1 MNESELGR
9 QLTSGNAWW
18 REPREWQKDDR
29 DLVASSGSPLDYD
42 PDPLVGIAAPSL
54 YVLRG
59 PRRVGKS
66 VQLKRTVARLLKEGT
81 EPRRI
86 IHCACDGLSTDD
98 LRRLERV
105 ARRQLTRSIQEPRY
119 WLLDE
124 ITAVRG
130 WPETIKW
137 LRDNTAMGEDCV
149 VLTGSSGRDLEDARK
164 ALAGRRGQATDSDRL
179 LMPMGFSSFCSAL
192 AARLP
197 RAPTLRPR
205 DFLSSEA
212 ADAVE
217 ELLPWLD
224 EIASLWEVYI
234 RIGGFPRAVAG
245 YLIGDGDVDP
255 AFAGD
260 LWDVIHGDAL
270 RRENF
275 SSAQS
280 ARLLRRLAR
289 NLASPINL
297 TALAEDIGVGSHS
310 TAGRR
315 IKDLVDGYCAWPCH
329 RLGDGGLPNLAAQ
342 TKVYFTDP
350 LFAWLPH
357 LRDQQPPPVPS
368 QISEQQL
375 GLALALN
382 LAAGDSGRFAGF
394 SSVMYARSATGKEVD
409 FCGRHLGPVA
419 FEAKYTDRGFARESQ
434 TMRAMFDGRGVL
446 ATRAQLGE
454 VDGVRAWPAGVIA
467 LLLGH

>member
-1 MNESELGR
+1 MNESELAR

-18 REPREWQKDDR
+18 REPGGWQRDDR
-29 DLVASSGSPLDYD
+29 DLIALRRSPLDYD
-42 PDPLVGIAAPSL
+42 PEPLAGIAPPNL

-66 VQLKRTVARLLKEGT
+66 VQLKRVVARLLKDDV

-86 IHCACDGLSTDD
+86 VHCACDGLSADD
-98 LRRLERV
+98 VRRLERV
-105 ARRQLTRSIQEPRY
+105 ARTQLTRSVEGPRY

-130 WPETIKW
+130 WPEAIKW
-137 LRDNTAMGEDCV
+137 LRDNTAMREDCV

-164 ALAGRRGQATDSDRL
+164 ALAGRRGEVTDSDRL
-179 LMPMGFSSFCSAL
+179 LMPMGFPSFYGAL
-192 AARLP
+192 GAELP
-197 RAPTLRPR
+197 QAPTFRPR
-205 DFLSSEA
+205 DFLSAEA
-212 ADAVE
+212 EDAAE
-217 ELLPWLD
+217 QLLPWLD
-224 EIASLWEVYI
+224 EIASLWEVYL
-234 RIGGFPRAVAG
+234 RIGGFPQAVAG
-245 YLIGDGDVDP
+245 YLSEGDVDP

-280 ARLLRRLAR
+280 TRLLRRLVR
-289 NLASPINL
+289 NLASPVNM

-310 TAGRR
+310 TAARR
-315 IKDLVDGYCAWPCH
+315 VKDLIDGYCAWPCH
-329 RLGDGGLPNLAAQ
+329 RQGDGGLPNLAAQ

-350 LFAWLPH
+350 LFAQLPH
-357 LRDQQPPPVPS
+357 IRDEQPAPDPS

-382 LAAGDSGRFAGF
+382 LAAGDSGRFADF
-394 SSVMYARSATGKEVD
+394 SAVMYARSATGREVD
-409 FCGRHLGPVA
+409 FCGRRLGPVA
-419 FEAKYTDRGFARESQ
+419 FEAKYTDRSLGRESQ
-434 TMRAMFDGRGVL
+434 TMRAMFNGRGVL
-446 ATRAQLGE
+446 ATRAQVGE
-454 VDGVRAWPAGVIA
+454 VDGVRAWPAGLIA
-467 LLLGH
+467 LLLGA